1 MGYIL
6 LMLTVALVSVLSAI
20 NTVYEESRSA
30 RAKPIKGFVQLLQI
44 IVSMIGA
51 VLVIAVL
58 IERSPFL
65 LLSGFGAM
73 TAILILVFRDT
84 LLSLVASVQLSGQDL
99 IRLDDWI
106 EMPSLGADGEV
117 IDMALHTVKVQN
129 WDKTITSIPTHRLIS
144 DSFKN
149 WRGMTESGGR
159 RIKRAFHIDVSTV
172 RFLTDEEIERFRN
185 FVLLRD
191 YIERKQQELDDYNA
205 SIQGD
210 REQRINLRRLTN
222 IGTLRAYLVN
232 YLAKHPRVHDSMTQ
246 MVRQLEPTPNG
257 VPLEIYA
264 FTRTTVWAEYEGIQ
278 SDIFD
283 HVFSIVG
290 EFGLAIFQAPAGTD
304 FRRVLQPD
312 THKRETT

>member
-1 MGYIL
+1 
-6 LMLTVALVSVLSAI
+6 
-20 NTVYEESRSA
+20 
-30 RAKPIKGFVQLLQI
+30 
-44 IVSMIGA
+44 
-51 VLVIAVL
+51 
-58 IERSPFL
+58 
-65 LLSGFGAM
+65 
-73 TAILILVFRDT
+73 
-84 LLSLVASVQLSGQDL
+84 
-99 IRLDDWI
+99 
-106 EMPSLGADGEV
+106 MPSLGADGEV

-172 RFLTDEEIERFRN
+172 RFLTDQEIARFRD

-191 YIERKQQELDDYNA
+191 YIERKQKELDEYNA
-205 SIQGD
+205 AIQGD
-210 REQRINLRRLTN
+210 REHRINLRRLTN

-232 YLAKHPRVHDSMTQ
+232 YLAKHPRIHDSMTQ

-312 THKRETT
+312 TNQRETT